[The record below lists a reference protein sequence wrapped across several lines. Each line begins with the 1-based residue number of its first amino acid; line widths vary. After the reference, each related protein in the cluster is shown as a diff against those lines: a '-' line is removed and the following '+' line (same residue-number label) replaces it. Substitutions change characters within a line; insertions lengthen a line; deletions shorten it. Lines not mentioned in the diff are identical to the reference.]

1 MLSVTPTS
9 RLRPG
14 TFSSTRRISSGL
26 ELLTTALGWVDWWHV
41 ASMYFDRKW
50 TSDEKEPTD
59 DQLTNILYKYLAQ
72 HAEVDEVCFGALLAE
87 LVHDHPL
94 RRMMEE

>member
-1 MLSVTPTS
+1 MWRRCTS
-9 RLRPG
+9 IGNGR
-14 TFSSTRRISSGL
+14 
-26 ELLTTALGWVDWWHV
+26 VN
-41 ASMYFDRKW
+41 
-50 TSDEKEPTD
+50 EKEPAD